1 MIKDLNLTPQSLYA
15 LDDLDALVIKQT
27 NDSKNINVYYNKI
40 HSYLYI
46 IHIDIFVIIKTYTI
60 MANKSGDNFYN

>member
-1 MIKDLNLTPQSLYA
+1 MIKDLNLMPQSLYA
-15 LDDLDALVIKQT
+15 LDALDALVIKQT

>member
-1 MIKDLNLTPQSLYA
+1 MIKDLNLMPQSLYA
-15 LDDLDALVIKQT
+15 LDALDALVIKQT

-46 IHIDIFVIIKTYTI
+46 IHIYIFVIIKTYTI

>member
-60 MANKSGDNFYN
+60 MANRSGDNFYN

>member
-1 MIKDLNLTPQSLYA
+1 MPQSLYA
-15 LDDLDALVIKQT
+15 LDALVIKQT

-60 MANKSGDNFYN
+60 MANRSGDNFYN